1 MTDPD
6 RISKRRTGLA
16 AHLLQA
22 GAAESPGDAGIERT
36 LQALGVSTAILSTT
50 TATSAAAGGAKVT
63 GAATAG
69 AGVGASGAS
78 VVAGAA
84 GGTAKAMSGALLV
97 KWIGIG
103 VVSGVGLAGA
113 AAVATAPSG
122 AKQVVVTLSA
132 PAPRVVVAAAPAA
145 SASAAQPSVVVAVPA
160 PEPAPSVPAPA
171 VRVSVPSSEPAA
183 PEVDDAAPLAAEV
196 SFVDQARSL
205 LAAGQAEQG
214 LSMLQSYE
222 RQFPQAR
229 LLPEVLFMR
238 LETCERLGRG
248 SEARAAAQRL
258 VDAFPKSPH
267 ASRARKLL
275 GQ

>member
-16 AHLLQA
+16 AHLLRA

-69 AGVGASGAS
+69 VGVGASGLS
-78 VVAGAA
+78 LVAGAA
-84 GGTAKAMSGALLV
+84 GGTAKAMSGALLL

-113 AAVATAPSG
+113 AAVATRPSG
-122 AKQVVVTLSA
+122 AKQVVVAASVT
-132 PAPRVVVAAAPAA
+132 PPRVVVAAAPGAEA
-145 SASAAQPSVVVAVPA
+145 SAVRPSAAAAAPA
-160 PEPAPSVPAPA
+160 REAAPTLPAPA
-171 VRVSVPSSEPAA
+171 PRVSPAA
-183 PEVDDAAPLAAEV
+183 AESAPPAVEDAAPLAAEV
-196 SFVDQARSL
+196 SFVDEARAL

-214 LSMLQSYE
+214 LAMLQSYE
-222 RQFPQAR
+222 RQFPAAR

-238 LETCERLGRG
+238 LTTCEQLGRM

-275 GQ
+275 GP